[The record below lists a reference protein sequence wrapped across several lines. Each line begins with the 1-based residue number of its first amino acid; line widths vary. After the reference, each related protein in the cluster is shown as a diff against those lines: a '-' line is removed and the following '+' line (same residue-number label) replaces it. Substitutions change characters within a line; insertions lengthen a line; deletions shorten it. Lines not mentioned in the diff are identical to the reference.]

1 MRTLLVAGTELRRR
15 VRSRSALVTAFGGP
29 LALALVFG
37 LLVSGSSSAS
47 FRIGV
52 ADADASAL
60 ARGIAASLTGRA
72 PTRAVRFVALR
83 ASAARPAVD
92 RGDVDAAVLVP
103 RGFAASA
110 EAGRPGPLTVLR
122 DPDRRIAGDVAA
134 AVASGVAGQV
144 RQATLAVATTAAAQG
159 AAPDAATVAAAQRLE
174 VPLALAPVALG
185 GHEIDGAAYYGASMS
200 IIFLFF
206 TIAYAPRALLAERRD
221 GTLARVLAS
230 PTRPVEVLAGKTLAV
245 TVLALCGLVTVWLA
259 TTLAFGARWGSPPA
273 VLGVIVA
280 TVLAVAGVSILV
292 SSLASSEQQVDA
304 LTSIVTFTLA
314 LVGGNFVGPGVLPGV
329 LGTVRGLTPNG
340 IALDAFTDLSA
351 DAAGLGEV
359 ARAVAVLVAIGVVT
373 GGAGLLRVY
382 RVAQA

>member
-1 MRTLLVAGTELRRR
+1 MRTLLVAATELRRR
-15 VRSRSALVTAFGGP
+15 VRNRSALVTAFGGP

-52 ADADASAL
+52 ADADGSAT
-60 ARGIAASLTGRA
+60 ARAVAASLVGRP
-72 PTRAVRFVALR
+72 PTAAVRFVAVGAA
-83 ASAARPAVD
+83 ASRLAVD
-92 RGDVDAAVLVP
+92 RGDVDAAIALP
-103 RGFAASA
+103 RGFGASVQAA
-110 EAGRPGPLTVLR
+110 RPLPLRVLR

-134 AVASGVAGQV
+134 AVASGIAGQV
-144 RQATLAVATTAAAQG
+144 RQATLAVATTAAAEG
-159 AAPDAATVAAAQRLE
+159 SAPDAATAAAAQRL
-174 VPLALAPVALG
+174 PAALDATSVALG

-206 TIAYAPRALLAERRD
+206 TIAYAPRAMLAERRN
-221 GTLARVLAS
+221 GTLARILAS
-230 PTRPVEVLAGKTLAV
+230 PTRTAEVLAGKTLAV
-245 TVLALCGLVTVWLA
+245 TVLALCGLMTVWAA
-259 TTLAFGARWGSPPA
+259 TTLVFGARWGSPPV
-273 VLGVIVA
+273 VLLVIVA

-292 SSLASSEQQVDA
+292 SSLARSEQQVDA

-329 LGTVRGLTPNG
+329 LATVRGLTPNG

-351 DAAGLGEV
+351 DAAGIGEV
-359 ARAVAVLVAIGVVT
+359 TRAVALLVAIGLVT

-382 RVAQA
+382 RVARA